1 MITIPAMRGFLV
13 VLCFVVS
20 LGSVRA
26 ADPDQAVVDQYV
38 DKIGSSLAKGDI
50 VYPVNLVPPAI
61 LDAMGGK
68 TALLAA
74 GQAALEQIKAQNIQ
88 ILSWKA
94 TKPYQFVAAAS
105 HRYVLI
111 PCDTIVAMPRGKKLH
126 ERSYYLGIK
135 DPDATWHFVSGETL
149 VPETFNRFFPDFP
162 KTTVLPPTKQSVE

>member
-1 MITIPAMRGFLV
+1 MRGFIV
-13 VLCFVVS
+13 GLCFVVS
-20 LGSVRA
+20 LGRVQA
-26 ADPDQAVVDQYV
+26 ADPDQAVVDRYV
-38 DKIGSSLAKGDI
+38 EKIGSSLTKGDI

-74 GQAALEQIKAQNIQ
+74 GQATLAQIKAQGVQ

-94 TKPYQFVAAAS
+94 TPPYQFVAAAS
-105 HRYVLI
+105 HRYVVI
-111 PCDTIVAMPRGKKLH
+111 PCETIVAMPDGKKLH
-126 ERSYYLGIK
+126 ESTYYLGIK

-162 KTTVLPPTKQSVE
+162 KTTVLPPTKQSFE